1 MTVSA
6 TLLVLAGI
14 ALMAVAIFAPRRLAS
29 TVSVASSPTPAGA
42 APLGARSA
50 YDEPLRPPRWPQ
62 LVEPSAAALDVAARI
77 DLVDALA
84 ALDSAWSE
92 SVLRQALAE
101 EADPTVRSA
110 IVSALASSTQS
121 LVT

>member
-14 ALMAVAIFAPRRLAS
+14 ALMAVAIFAPRRLSS
-29 TVSVASSPTPAGA
+29 TVSVASSPAPAGG
-42 APLGARSA
+42 APLEARTA
-50 YDEPLRPPRWPQ
+50 YDERLRPPRWPQ
-62 LVEPSAAALDVAARI
+62 LVEPSATALDVAARS

-101 EADPTVRSA
+101 EADPGVRSA

>member
-1 MTVSA
+1 MTV

-14 ALMAVAIFAPRRLAS
+14 ALMAVAIFAPRRLIQ
-29 TVSVASSPTPAGA
+29 TPVSVAA
-42 APLGARSA
+42 APERKP
-50 YDEPLRPPRWPQ
+50 YDEPLRVPHWPQ
-62 LVEPSAAALDVAARI
+62 LVEPTARAVDAAARI

-92 SVLRQALAE
+92 GVLRQALVE
-101 EADPTVRSA
+101 ETDPAVRDA
-110 IVSALASSTQS
+110 VVKALSSSTQS